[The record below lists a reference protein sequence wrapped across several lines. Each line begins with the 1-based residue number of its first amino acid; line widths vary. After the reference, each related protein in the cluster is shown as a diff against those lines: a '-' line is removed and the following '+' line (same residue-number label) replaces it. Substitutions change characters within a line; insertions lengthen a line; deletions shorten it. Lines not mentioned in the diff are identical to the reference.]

1 MPWDDKTKGSGPWG
15 GGGSGNNGGEGG
27 SPWNRPGKPDSGKE
41 KDKPA
46 DLEEQMR
53 RMQER
58 FRQRRN
64 GGGGGRKGGG
74 GGRGGAGGGG
84 LGRGAGPLGILVI
97 VGVGLL
103 AWLSTSIVVVD
114 PTQQA
119 AVFRFGKWQANY
131 GPGLHF
137 HLPAP
142 LESHRLIQVETRNET
157 RIGNTQDESLMLTQ
171 DENIVDIHFSIIWKV
186 DTQNPENYVLNV
198 RDPDTT
204 VAMVGESVMREVVGK
219 TRLQDIITT
228 ERDQVQQQVAGVALR
243 LVAEGEAEAAAEQG
257 QTGVVLV
264 VIQLAEAGVAVA
276 DQAQLVAQ
284 CAPERALHAGIDIQ
298 LWRAAVLEP
307 HAGRPAAEVP
317 AAVMSGIEAAVE
329 GATGAGLHQ
338 PLGHAA
344 CGGGGQT
351 QVVIGQ
357 FTLHDI
363 GLSGLAA
370 EQRETAQKKSV
381 DTHRV
386 LPMVESP
393 NGRRRLSSR
402 LSAEPLESRVAV

>member
-41 KDKPA
+41 KDQPA

-64 GGGGGRKGGG
+64 GGGGGRK
-74 GGRGGAGGGG
+74 GGAGGGG

-198 RDPDTT
+198 RDPDMT

-228 ERDQVQQQVAGVALR
+228 ERDQVQQQVAEQTQTLLNEYRAGVQILQVQIGKADPPQPVIEAFNDVN
-243 LVAEGEAEAAAEQG
+243 VAEQDAETLTNQATQFANQIVPQARGTASRLQQEAEAYRDQ
-257 QTGVVLV
+257 
-264 VIQLAEAGVAVA
+264 IVA
-276 DQAQLVAQ
+276 DANGEAARFDQIYEEYRK
-284 CAPERALHAGIDIQ
+284 APRVTRERMYLETME
-298 LWRAAVLEP
+298 RVLERSDKLILDQDSG
-307 HAGRPAAEVP
+307 AVP
-317 AAVMSGIEAAVE
+317 Y
-329 GATGAGLHQ
+329 L
-338 PLGHAA
+338 
-344 CGGGGQT
+344 
-351 QVVIGQ
+351 
-357 FTLHDI
+357 
-363 GLSGLAA
+363 
-370 EQRETAQKKSV
+370 
-381 DTHRV
+381 
-386 LPMVESP
+386 
-393 NGRRRLSSR
+393 
-402 LSAEPLESRVAV
+402 PLERSRPQTTTGGDR

>member
-41 KDKPA
+41 KDQPA

-64 GGGGGRKGGG
+64 GGGGGRK
-74 GGRGGAGGGG
+74 GGAGGGG

-157 RIGNTQDESLMLTQ
+157 RIGNTQDESLMLTE

-198 RDPDTT
+198 RDPDMT

-228 ERDQVQQQVAGVALR
+228 ERDQVQQQVAEQTQTLLNEYRAGVQILQVQIGKADPPQPVIEAFNDVN
-243 LVAEGEAEAAAEQG
+243 VAEQDAETLTNQATQFANQIVPQARGTASRLQQEAEAYRDQ
-257 QTGVVLV
+257 
-264 VIQLAEAGVAVA
+264 IVA
-276 DQAQLVAQ
+276 DANGEAARFDQIYEEYRK
-284 CAPERALHAGIDIQ
+284 APRVTRERMYLETME
-298 LWRAAVLEP
+298 RVLERSDKLILDQDSG
-307 HAGRPAAEVP
+307 AVP
-317 AAVMSGIEAAVE
+317 Y
-329 GATGAGLHQ
+329 L
-338 PLGHAA
+338 
-344 CGGGGQT
+344 
-351 QVVIGQ
+351 
-357 FTLHDI
+357 
-363 GLSGLAA
+363 
-370 EQRETAQKKSV
+370 
-381 DTHRV
+381 
-386 LPMVESP
+386 
-393 NGRRRLSSR
+393 
-402 LSAEPLESRVAV
+402 PLERSRPQTTTGGDR

>member
-15 GGGSGNNGGEGG
+15 GGGSGNGGGEGG
-27 SPWNRPGKPDSGKE
+27 SPWNRPGKPDSGKD
-41 KDKPA
+41 KDQP

-58 FRQRRN
+58 FRQRRG

-74 GGRGGAGGGG
+74 GGGTGG

-103 AWLSTSIVVVD
+103 AWLSTSVVVVD

-142 LESHRLIQVETRNET
+142 FENHRLIQVETRNET

-228 ERDQVQQQVAGVALR
+228 ERDQVQQQVAEQTQALLNEYRAGVQVLQVQIGKADPPQPVIEAFNDVN
-243 LVAEGEAEAAAEQG
+243 VAEQDAETLTNQATQFANQIVPQARGTASRLQQEAEAYRDQ
-257 QTGVVLV
+257 
-264 VIQLAEAGVAVA
+264 IVA
-276 DQAQLVAQ
+276 DAN
-284 CAPERALHAGIDIQ
+284 G
-298 LWRAAVLEP
+298 
-307 HAGRPAAEVP
+307 
-317 AAVMSGIEAAVE
+317 EAARFDQIYEEYRKAPRV
-329 GATGAGLHQ
+329 TR
-338 PLGHAA
+338 
-344 CGGGGQT
+344 
-351 QVVIGQ
+351 
-357 FTLHDI
+357 
-363 GLSGLAA
+363 
-370 EQRETAQKKSV
+370 QR
-381 DTHRV
+381 
-386 LPMVESP
+386 M
-393 NGRRRLSSR
+393 
-402 LSAEPLESRVAV
+402 

>member
-41 KDKPA
+41 KEQPA

-58 FRQRRN
+58 FRQRRG

-228 ERDQVQQQVAGVALR
+228 ERDQVQQQVAEQTQTLLNEYRAGVQILQVQIGKADPPQPVIEAFNDVN
-243 LVAEGEAEAAAEQG
+243 VAEQDAETLTNQATQFANQIVPQARGTASRLQQEAEAYRDQ
-257 QTGVVLV
+257 
-264 VIQLAEAGVAVA
+264 IVA
-276 DQAQLVAQ
+276 DANGEAARFDQIYEEYRK
-284 CAPERALHAGIDIQ
+284 APRVTRERMYLETME
-298 LWRAAVLEP
+298 RVLERSDKLILDQDSG
-307 HAGRPAAEVP
+307 AVP
-317 AAVMSGIEAAVE
+317 Y
-329 GATGAGLHQ
+329 L
-338 PLGHAA
+338 
-344 CGGGGQT
+344 
-351 QVVIGQ
+351 
-357 FTLHDI
+357 
-363 GLSGLAA
+363 
-370 EQRETAQKKSV
+370 
-381 DTHRV
+381 
-386 LPMVESP
+386 
-393 NGRRRLSSR
+393 
-402 LSAEPLESRVAV
+402 PLERTRPQTTTGGDR

>member
-41 KDKPA
+41 KDQPA

-228 ERDQVQQQVAGVALR
+228 ERDQVQQQVAEQTQTLLNEYRAGVQILQVQIGKADPPQPVIEAFNDVN
-243 LVAEGEAEAAAEQG
+243 VAEQDAETLTNQATQFANQIVPQARGTASRLQQEAEAYRDQ
-257 QTGVVLV
+257 
-264 VIQLAEAGVAVA
+264 IVA
-276 DQAQLVAQ
+276 DANGEAARFDQIYEEYRK
-284 CAPERALHAGIDIQ
+284 APRVTRERMYLETME
-298 LWRAAVLEP
+298 RVLERSDKLILDQDSG
-307 HAGRPAAEVP
+307 AVP
-317 AAVMSGIEAAVE
+317 Y
-329 GATGAGLHQ
+329 L
-338 PLGHAA
+338 
-344 CGGGGQT
+344 
-351 QVVIGQ
+351 
-357 FTLHDI
+357 
-363 GLSGLAA
+363 
-370 EQRETAQKKSV
+370 
-381 DTHRV
+381 
-386 LPMVESP
+386 
-393 NGRRRLSSR
+393 
-402 LSAEPLESRVAV
+402 PLERSRPQTTTGGDR

>member
-41 KDKPA
+41 KEQPA

-58 FRQRRN
+58 FRQRRG

-103 AWLSTSIVVVD
+103 AWLSTSVVVVD

-219 TRLQDIITT
+219 TRLQEIITT
-228 ERDQVQQQVAGVALR
+228 ERDQVQQQVAEQTQALLNEYRAGVQVLQVQIGKADPPQPVIEAFNDVN
-243 LVAEGEAEAAAEQG
+243 VAEQDAETLTNQATQFANQIVPQARGTASRLQQEAEAYRDQ
-257 QTGVVLV
+257 
-264 VIQLAEAGVAVA
+264 IVA
-276 DQAQLVAQ
+276 DANGEAARFDQIYEEYRK
-284 CAPERALHAGIDIQ
+284 APRVTRERMYLETME
-298 LWRAAVLEP
+298 RVLERSDKLILDQDSG
-307 HAGRPAAEVP
+307 AVP
-317 AAVMSGIEAAVE
+317 Y
-329 GATGAGLHQ
+329 L
-338 PLGHAA
+338 
-344 CGGGGQT
+344 
-351 QVVIGQ
+351 
-357 FTLHDI
+357 
-363 GLSGLAA
+363 
-370 EQRETAQKKSV
+370 
-381 DTHRV
+381 
-386 LPMVESP
+386 
-393 NGRRRLSSR
+393 
-402 LSAEPLESRVAV
+402 PLERTRPQTTTGGDR

>member
-41 KDKPA
+41 KDQPA

-64 GGGGGRKGGG
+64 GGGGGRK
-74 GGRGGAGGGG
+74 GGAGGGG

-157 RIGNTQDESLMLTQ
+157 RIGNTQDESLMLTE

-198 RDPDTT
+198 RDPDMT

-228 ERDQVQQQVAGVALR
+228 ERDQVQQQVAEQTQTLLNEYRAGVQVLQVQIGKADPPQPVIEAFNDVN
-243 LVAEGEAEAAAEQG
+243 VAEQDAETLTNQATQFANQIVPQARGTASRLQQEAEAYRDQ
-257 QTGVVLV
+257 
-264 VIQLAEAGVAVA
+264 IVA
-276 DQAQLVAQ
+276 DANGEAARFDQIYEEYRK
-284 CAPERALHAGIDIQ
+284 APRVTRERMYLETME
-298 LWRAAVLEP
+298 RVLERSDKLILDQNSG
-307 HAGRPAAEVP
+307 AVP
-317 AAVMSGIEAAVE
+317 Y
-329 GATGAGLHQ
+329 L
-338 PLGHAA
+338 
-344 CGGGGQT
+344 
-351 QVVIGQ
+351 
-357 FTLHDI
+357 
-363 GLSGLAA
+363 
-370 EQRETAQKKSV
+370 
-381 DTHRV
+381 
-386 LPMVESP
+386 
-393 NGRRRLSSR
+393 
-402 LSAEPLESRVAV
+402 PLERSRPQTTTGGDR

>member
-15 GGGSGNNGGEGG
+15 GGGSGNGGGEGG
-27 SPWNRPGKPDSGKE
+27 SPWNRPGKPDSGKD
-41 KDKPA
+41 KDQP

-58 FRQRRN
+58 FRQRRG

-74 GGRGGAGGGG
+74 GGGTGG

-103 AWLSTSIVVVD
+103 AWLSTSVVVVD

-142 LESHRLIQVETRNET
+142 FENHRLIQVETRNET

-228 ERDQVQQQVAGVALR
+228 ERDQVQQPVAEQTQALLNEYRAGVQVLQVQIGKADPPQPVIEAFNDVN
-243 LVAEGEAEAAAEQG
+243 VAEQDAETLTNQATQFANQIVPQARGTASRLQQEAEAYRDQ
-257 QTGVVLV
+257 
-264 VIQLAEAGVAVA
+264 IVA
-276 DQAQLVAQ
+276 DANGEAARFDQIYEEYRK
-284 CAPERALHAGIDIQ
+284 APRVTRERMYLETME
-298 LWRAAVLEP
+298 RVLERSDKLILDQDSGAVP
-307 HAGRPAAEVP
+307 YLPIERTRPQ
-317 AAVMSGIEAAVE
+317 ST
-329 GATGAGLHQ
+329 TGG
-338 PLGHAA
+338 
-344 CGGGGQT
+344 
-351 QVVIGQ
+351 
-357 FTLHDI
+357 D
-363 GLSGLAA
+363 
-370 EQRETAQKKSV
+370 R
-381 DTHRV
+381 
-386 LPMVESP
+386 
-393 NGRRRLSSR
+393 
-402 LSAEPLESRVAV
+402 